1 MLKFN
6 KILIQKIFLFA
17 IIFLFSVC
25 LFVTPDLPLDFI
37 KNKYAGPPSKF
48 MAINGMQVHYRD
60 EGNGDVILLIH
71 GTGSSLHTWE
81 KWVQVLVKSYRVIRL
96 DLPAYGLTGKDPKK
110 RYSSKDYVDLI
121 NDFMNQLEINKF
133 HLAGNSLG
141 GLVSWL
147 YASYHPDKVNKLILI
162 DSSGFPSK
170 KTPMVIHMA
179 KTPVVNML
187 IRYITPKSFIKKNLE
202 EVYHNHD
209 LITTKNL
216 NRYYEITLTEGNRT
230 AFIDRAKIEQ
240 EDYSERLDLIVNPT
254 LILWGANDNW
264 IPVKN
269 AQRFKEKIE
278 NSKVVIMNETGHI
291 PMEEKPNESLMITL
305 DFLSN

>member
-1 MLKFN
+1 MKFN
-6 KILIQKIFLFA
+6 KIQIQERILFA
-17 IIFLFSVC
+17 IIFFFSGY
-25 LFVTPDLPLDFI
+25 LFVTPDLPLDYI

-48 MAINGMQVHYRD
+48 MALNGMQIHYRD

-71 GTGSSLHTWE
+71 GTGSSLHTWD
-81 KWVQVLVKSYRVIRL
+81 KWVQRLIKSYRVIRL

-110 RYSSKDYVDLI
+110 RYSSKNYVDLV
-121 NDFMNQLEINKF
+121 NDFMTQLEINKF
-133 HLAGNSLG
+133 HMAGNSLG

-162 DSSGFPSK
+162 DPSGFPSK
-170 KTPMVIHMA
+170 KIPMVINMA
-179 KTPVVNML
+179 KTPVVKTL

-202 EVYHNHD
+202 EVYFNND
-209 LITTKNL
+209 LITTKIL
-216 NRYYEITLTEGNRT
+216 NRYYELTLAEGNRT

-240 EDYSERLDLIVNPT
+240 EDYSERLDLIINPT
-254 LILWGANDNW
+254 LILWGANDIW

-291 PMEEKPNESLMITL
+291 PMEEKPNESLIITL

>member
-1 MLKFN
+1 MKFN
-6 KILIQKIFLFA
+6 KIYIQERILFA
-17 IIFLFSVC
+17 IIFLFSC
-25 LFVTPDLPLDFI
+25 YLFVTPDLPLDYI

-48 MAINGMQVHYRD
+48 MALNGMQIHYRD

-71 GTGSSLHTWE
+71 GTGSSLHTWD
-81 KWVQVLVKSYRVIRL
+81 KWVQRLIKSYRVIRL

-110 RYSSKDYVDLI
+110 RYSSKNYVDLV
-121 NDFMNQLEINKF
+121 NDFMTQLEINKF
-133 HLAGNSLG
+133 HMAGNSLG

-162 DSSGFPSK
+162 DPSGFPSK
-170 KTPMVIHMA
+170 KIPMVINMA
-179 KTPVVNML
+179 KTPVVKTL

-202 EVYHNHD
+202 EVYFNND
-209 LITTKNL
+209 LITTKIL
-216 NRYYEITLTEGNRT
+216 NRYYELTLAEGNRT

-240 EDYSERLDLIVNPT
+240 EDYSERLDLIINPT
-254 LILWGANDNW
+254 LILWGANDIW

-291 PMEEKPNESLMITL
+291 PMEEKPNESLIITL

>member
-1 MLKFN
+1 MKFN
-6 KILIQKIFLFA
+6 KIQIQERILFA
-17 IIFLFSVC
+17 IIFFFSGY
-25 LFVTPDLPLDFI
+25 LFVTPDLPLDYI
-37 KNKYAGPPSKF
+37 KNKYAGPQSKF
-48 MAINGMQVHYRD
+48 MALNGMQIHYRD

-71 GTGSSLHTWE
+71 GTGSSLHTWD
-81 KWVQVLVKSYRVIRL
+81 KWVQILIKSYRVIRL

-110 RYSSKDYVDLI
+110 RYSSKNYVDLV
-121 NDFMNQLEINKF
+121 NDFMTQLEINKF
-133 HLAGNSLG
+133 HMAGNSLG

-162 DSSGFPSK
+162 DPSGFPSK
-170 KTPMVIHMA
+170 KIPMVINMA
-179 KTPVVNML
+179 KTPVVKTL

-202 EVYHNHD
+202 EVYFNND
-209 LITTKNL
+209 LITTKIL
-216 NRYYEITLTEGNRT
+216 NRYYELTLAEGNRT

-240 EDYSERLDLIVNPT
+240 EDYSERLDLIINPT
-254 LILWGANDNW
+254 LILWGANDIW

-291 PMEEKPNESLMITL
+291 PMEEKPNESLIITL

>member
-1 MLKFN
+1 MKFN
-6 KILIQKIFLFA
+6 KIYIQERILFA
-17 IIFLFSVC
+17 IIFLFSC
-25 LFVTPDLPLDFI
+25 YLFVTPDLPLDYI

-48 MAINGMQVHYRD
+48 MALNGMQIHYRD

-71 GTGSSLHTWE
+71 GTGSSLHTWD
-81 KWVQVLVKSYRVIRL
+81 KWVQILIKSYRVIRL

-110 RYSSKDYVDLI
+110 RYSSKNYVDLV
-121 NDFMNQLEINKF
+121 NDFMTQLEINKF
-133 HLAGNSLG
+133 HMAGNSLG

-162 DSSGFPSK
+162 DPSGFPSK
-170 KTPMVIHMA
+170 KIPMVINMA
-179 KTPVVNML
+179 KTPVVKTL

-202 EVYHNHD
+202 EVYFNND
-209 LITTKNL
+209 LITTKIL
-216 NRYYEITLTEGNRT
+216 NRYYELTLAEGNRT

-240 EDYSERLDLIVNPT
+240 EDYSERLDLIINPT
-254 LILWGANDNW
+254 LILWGANDIW

-291 PMEEKPNESLMITL
+291 PMEEKPNESLIITL

>member
-1 MLKFN
+1 MKFD
-6 KILIQKIFLFA
+6 KILIQNFFLFA
-17 IIFLFSVC
+17 IIFLFSGH

-48 MAINGMQVHYRD
+48 MALNGMQVHYRD
-60 EGNGDVILLIH
+60 EGDGDVILLIH

-81 KWVQVLVKSYRVIRL
+81 KWVQGLVKSYRVIRL

-121 NDFMNQLEINKF
+121 NDFMTQLKINKF

-162 DSSGFPSK
+162 DPSGFPSK
-170 KTPMVIHMA
+170 KSPMVITMA
-179 KTPVVNML
+179 KTPLVNCL
-187 IRYITPKSFIKKNLE
+187 IRYITPKSFVKKNLE
-202 EVYHNHD
+202 EVYYNHD

-216 NRYYEITLTEGNRT
+216 NRYYELTLAEGNRT

-291 PMEEKPNESLMITL
+291 PMEEKPNESLKITL
-305 DFLSN
+305 DFLFN